1 MTLSFGFIVG
11 GDDSYY
17 KNLMRACESL
27 ERVSQ
32 THEIVILDMDDRLEI
47 DDPKVK
53 IVSGSAEKVENK
65 DDRNWFQPHI
75 WKERFNLYKHVETD
89 HCIYLDT
96 DTVVIHDRV
105 NELIKEAEDDF
116 LIARQIKVN
125 HFTFKLSHREH
136 SPKAFSIYLAEPE
149 SDAAMFLLL
158 SQLHLDKIHDV
169 QEIDSLTLSADR
181 FFSATSL
188 SGDLFHGTRFQQKD
202 GRMTGLAD
210 RENNNRFFNILRAR
224 LGPDACFGLAEANDH
239 RPEKAWKVVSQSMQS
254 KRKESSSGENPRPM
268 FLLPKPRRLRLHDG
282 QPWFNAANE
291 FSVV

>member
-89 HCIYLDT
+89 YCIYLDSCSGSSRIFHCYT
-96 DTVVIHDRV
+96 TAWWRIHQCFRADDSVAVGCSDCKSNLLVHTRWGIEYV
-105 NELIKEAEDDF
+105 QHMRLIFHSAIGILSI
-116 LIARQIKVN
+116 LIV
-125 HFTFKLSHREH
+125 TFDEVL
-136 SPKAFSIYLAEPE
+136 
-149 SDAAMFLLL
+149 
-158 SQLHLDKIHDV
+158 
-169 QEIDSLTLSADR
+169 
-181 FFSATSL
+181 FF
-188 SGDLFHGTRFQQKD
+188 F
-202 GRMTGLAD
+202 
-210 RENNNRFFNILRAR
+210 
-224 LGPDACFGLAEANDH
+224 
-239 RPEKAWKVVSQSMQS
+239 
-254 KRKESSSGENPRPM
+254 
-268 FLLPKPRRLRLHDG
+268 
-282 QPWFNAANE
+282 
-291 FSVV
+291 